1 MKLKSLTLGLAVSAV
16 IFISGCTMN
25 KTVDANAVAN
35 NEIVTE
41 ASLGLRKTTIYA
53 ENTTAAS
60 KTEYTTDAPGTSTM
74 HDRAFQDA
82 PPMIPHSLEGLL
94 PVTINNNSCIG
105 CHDPVVAPSMEATAI
120 PKSHYIDFRPKH
132 NFDGKT
138 FTKSIDNM
146 KNEVSIK
153 PISKLSGARFNCTQC
168 HAPQTNGN
176 LAVES
181 TFKANYTRLDGPT
194 KSSWD
199 EVILDNLD
207 TLKK

>member
-1 MKLKSLTLGLAVSAV
+1 MKLKNLTLGLAVSAA
-16 IFISGCTMN
+16 IFISGCTIN
-25 KTVDANAVAN
+25 KTVDANAVAS
-35 NEIVTE
+35 NEVVTE

-53 ENTTAAS
+53 ENTTAAN
-60 KTEYTTDAPGTSTM
+60 KTEYTKDAPGSSTM

-94 PVTINNNSCIG
+94 PVTINNNSCLG
-105 CHDPVVAPSMEATAI
+105 CHDPAIAPLMEATAI
-120 PKSHYIDFRPKH
+120 PKSHFIDFRPKH

-146 KNEVSIK
+146 KNETSVK
-153 PISKLSGARFNCTQC
+153 PTSKLVGARFNCTQC
-168 HAPQTNGN
+168 HAPQSNGN

-181 TFKANYTRLDGPT
+181 TFEANYTRLDGPT

-199 EVILDNLD
+199 EVILDDLD